1 MYDNIDPSLLNDIC
15 IDYENIV
22 EYVPLENETTGKIVY
37 FPTDQRCQCRSDG
50 GCGLTVGDLLEEE
63 RIWIDDD
70 AWIRIPETDAQVQSE
85 PNRGDLVVK
94 TLAWLLAEKEFQVRE
109 LVSFL
114 DNQAT
119 ASDTLVFSL
128 RV

>member
-15 IDYENIV
+15 VDYENIV
-22 EYVPLENETTGKIVY
+22 EYVPLENETTGKVVN
-37 FPTDQRCQCRSDG
+37 FPTDQRCQCPSDY
-50 GCGLTVGDLLEEE
+50 GCVLTVGDLLEEE
-63 RIWIDDD
+63 CIWIDGD
-70 AWIRIPETDAQVQSE
+70 AWIRISATDAQAQSE
-85 PNRGDLVVK
+85 PDRGDLVIK
-94 TLAWLLAEKEFQVRE
+94 TLVWLLAEKEFQVRE

-119 ASDTLVFSL
+119 ASDTMIFSL

>member
-22 EYVPLENETTGKIVY
+22 EYVPLESETTGKIVY

-63 RIWIDDD
+63 CIWFDD
-70 AWIRIPETDAQVQSE
+70 ETDAQAQSE
-85 PNRGDLVVK
+85 PDRGDLVVK

-119 ASDTLVFSL
+119 ASDTLIFNL